1 MELEETRNLL
11 QQALDKQF
19 EDQKRQIDANRR
31 LQDQQITYANEAR
44 GTLYSG
50 MPTWQRTQLAVETS
64 PSIAKINQNYAKNKI
79 NLWNSVQ
86 DTIDQ
91 INAYN
96 EAAQA
101 LGGGVAGVGGA
112 VETSTSVQ
120 PTTSAPFILNGE
132 YYKYENG
139 RLVKV

>member
-1 MELEETRNLL
+1 MELEETRNIL
-11 QQALDKQF
+11 QQALDQQLA
-19 EDQKRQIDANRR
+19 DQKKQIDANRR

-50 MPTWQRTQLAVETS
+50 MPTWQRSQLAVETA
-64 PSIAKINQNYAKNKI
+64 PSLAKLNQSYAKNKI

-96 EAAQA
+96 EAAQQ
-101 LGGGVAGVGGA
+101 LGGGAVG
-112 VETSTSVQ
+112 VETLQQQV
-120 PTTSAPFILNGE
+120 TTSAPFLLNGE

-139 RLVKV
+139 RLVKI